1 MNPNLKSKFHLLKH
15 TVALWTLLGVTI
27 SMLLMF
33 LLAGPGDMCATELAP
48 INNNYFGEYWLE
60 IILFMNAILYGVGM
74 WIWQIRIYLKS
85 RTQKQKKEFP
95 RFAGKKELENE
106 EWGV

>member
-1 MNPNLKSKFHLLKH
+1 MNPKLHLLKH
-15 TVALWTLLGVTI
+15 TIALWTLIGVTF
-27 SMLLMF
+27 SLLLMF

-48 INNNYFGEYWLE
+48 IHNNYFGEYWLE

-74 WIWQIRIYLKS
+74 WVWQVRIYLKS
-85 RTQKQKKEFP
+85 REPKDKSED
-95 RFAGKKELENE
+95 E